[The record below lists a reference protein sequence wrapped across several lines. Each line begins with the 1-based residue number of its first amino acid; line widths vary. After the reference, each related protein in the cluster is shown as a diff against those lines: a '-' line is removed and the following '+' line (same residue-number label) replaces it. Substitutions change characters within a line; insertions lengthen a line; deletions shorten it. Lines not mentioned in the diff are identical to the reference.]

1 MTDEIM
7 TLRTLLEND
16 PVMMFKILVIQAT
29 NNVSDERAEF
39 LINDRSGTRSASPNP
54 RNRMNDSRKAFVP
67 PLYGVPA
74 VLTNWWPPGMR
85 PWHASDIYTPKLPK
99 RTADGIDLTL
109 SETLRRRRRK
119 TQLAPHGRRDL

>member
-85 PWHASDIYTPKLPK
+85 PWHASDILHP
-99 RTADGIDLTL
+99 
-109 SETLRRRRRK
+109 ETS
-119 TQLAPHGRRDL
+119 QAHGRRNLFDLE